1 MAFIPSTLSTFNH
14 VKVTSLPTT
23 TVLDDSL
30 DTNSL
35 YKNGV
40 ESVKRAQT
48 AEEEGILPPLK
59 FGAQAD
65 WRGRERVGVMT
76 VLEWEEHEKEAD
88 FLVEKCESL
97 YQSFFKL
104 EVGASKANGNTEG

>member
-1 MAFIPSTLSTFNH
+1 
-14 VKVTSLPTT
+14 
-23 TVLDDSL
+23 
-30 DTNSL
+30 
-35 YKNGV
+35 
-40 ESVKRAQT
+40 
-48 AEEEGILPPLK
+48 
-59 FGAQAD
+59 
-65 WRGRERVGVMT
+65 MT